1 MITVGPVLFIIGLLM
16 SLVAIAM
23 GLPAIADLA
32 TGNPDWQVFAGSA
45 AVSLFVGVSLML
57 ATRSTSRANLN
68 LRQAFLLTT
77 MSWVAVAGVGA
88 LPFAFSE
95 LEISVADAFFESM
108 SGITTTGAT
117 VIAGLD
123 DLPKSL
129 LIYRQLL
136 QWLGGMGLIVLA
148 IAVMP
153 LLGIGGGQL
162 FKTQTPGPMS
172 EQRLTPRITS
182 TARALWSIYF
192 VLTVL
197 CIFAY
202 RLAGMNYFD
211 AVSHA
216 FSTVSIGGFS
226 THDLSIGFFDSLS
239 IEIVCITFM
248 LLSAMSFAVHYSA
261 IYRIQV
267 LKYFYD
273 PELRFFVSLLI
284 VILGLVCLS
293 LFANDID
300 DPIRSGLFQT
310 VSILTTTGFLTD
322 EYSSWPAY
330 ISFMLLVGAFVGA
343 CSGSVG
349 GGIKSWRILIMLKHA
364 YKQIFKIIHPDSVNT
379 IKLGK
384 KVVDSNVSEAV
395 WGFFSI
401 YIISF
406 MVLFLLVLATGLD
419 FISAFSAVGACLNNL
434 GPGLGEISSNYANI
448 PSTTKL
454 LLSFAMILGR
464 LEIFTFLVVLMP
476 AFWRR

>member
-1 MITVGPVLFIIGLLM
+1 LNQEKILNFFGLLLIM
-16 SLVAIAM
+16 FGVSFAIPLLVAVFYEESLVAVFGSGMSLLIAL
-23 GLPAIADLA
+23 GFLCWFLTKDNEQELSLSDGFVITVLF
-32 TGNPDWQVFAGSA
+32 WIVLSVSGSIPFI
-45 AVSLFVGVSLML
+45 LFG
-57 ATRSTSRANLN
+57 
-68 LRQAFLLTT
+68 
-77 MSWVAVAGVGA
+77 
-88 LPFAFSE
+88 FSVVD
-95 LEISVADAFFESM
+95 SFFESM

-117 VIAGLD
+117 VFAGLD
-123 DLPKSL
+123 ELPKSL

-182 TARALWSIYF
+182 TARALWSIYL

-197 CIFAY
+197 CVLAY
-202 RLAGMNYFD
+202 RFAGMDYFD

-226 THDLSIGFFDSLS
+226 THDLSIGYFDSLS
-239 IEIVCITFM
+239 IEVVCIVFM

-261 IYRIQV
+261 IYRKQV

-273 PELRFFVSLLI
+273 PELRFFISALI
-284 VILGLVCLS
+284 VILSLVCLS
-293 LFANDID
+293 LISNNIE
-300 DPIRSGLFQT
+300 DPIRNGIFQT
-310 VSILTTTGFLTD
+310 VSILTTTGFLTE
-322 EYSSWPAY
+322 EYSSWPTY
-330 ISFMLLVGAFVGA
+330 VSFMLLVGAFIGA

-364 YKQIFKIIHPDSVNT
+364 YKQIFKIIHPDSINT

-434 GPGLGEISSNYANI
+434 GPGLGEIASNYASV
-448 PSTTKL
+448 PSATKL
-454 LLSFAMILGR
+454 ILCFAMILGR

>member
-1 MITVGPVLFIIGLLM
+1 LNQEKILNFFGLLLIM
-16 SLVAIAM
+16 FGVSFAIPLLVAVFYEESLVAVFGSGMSLLIAL
-23 GLPAIADLA
+23 GFLFWFLTKDNKQELSLSDGFVITVLF
-32 TGNPDWQVFAGSA
+32 WIVLSVSGSIPFI
-45 AVSLFVGVSLML
+45 LFG
-57 ATRSTSRANLN
+57 
-68 LRQAFLLTT
+68 
-77 MSWVAVAGVGA
+77 
-88 LPFAFSE
+88 FSVVD
-95 LEISVADAFFESM
+95 SFFESM

-117 VIAGLD
+117 VFAGLD
-123 DLPKSL
+123 ELPKSL

-182 TARALWSIYF
+182 TARALWSIYL

-197 CIFAY
+197 CVLAY
-202 RLAGMNYFD
+202 RFAGMDYFD

-226 THDLSIGFFDSLS
+226 THDLSIGYFDSLS
-239 IEIVCITFM
+239 IEVVCIVFM

-261 IYRIQV
+261 IYRRQV

-273 PELRFFVSLLI
+273 PELRFFISALI
-284 VILGLVCLS
+284 VILSLVCLS
-293 LFANDID
+293 LISNNIE
-300 DPIRSGLFQT
+300 DPIRNGIFQT
-310 VSILTTTGFLTD
+310 VSILTTTGFLTE
-322 EYSSWPAY
+322 EYSSWPTY
-330 ISFMLLVGAFVGA
+330 VSFMLLVGAFIGA

-364 YKQIFKIIHPDSVNT
+364 YKQIFKIIHPDSINT

-434 GPGLGEISSNYANI
+434 GPGLGEIASNYASV
-448 PSTTKL
+448 PSATKL
-454 LLSFAMILGR
+454 ILCFAMILGR

>member
-1 MITVGPVLFIIGLLM
+1 MNQEKILNFFGLLLIM
-16 SLVAIAM
+16 FGVSFAIPLLVAVFYEESLVAVFGSGMSLLIAL
-23 GLPAIADLA
+23 GFLCWFLTKDNEQELSLSDGFVITVLF
-32 TGNPDWQVFAGSA
+32 WIVLSVSGSIPFI
-45 AVSLFVGVSLML
+45 LFG
-57 ATRSTSRANLN
+57 
-68 LRQAFLLTT
+68 
-77 MSWVAVAGVGA
+77 
-88 LPFAFSE
+88 FSVVD
-95 LEISVADAFFESM
+95 SFFESM

-117 VIAGLD
+117 VFAGLD
-123 DLPKSL
+123 ELPKSL

-182 TARALWSIYF
+182 TARALWSIYL

-197 CIFAY
+197 CVLAY
-202 RLAGMNYFD
+202 RFAGMNYFD

-226 THDLSIGFFDSLS
+226 THDLSIGYYDSLS
-239 IEIVCITFM
+239 IEVVCIVFM

-261 IYRIQV
+261 IYRKQV

-273 PELRFFVSLLI
+273 PELRFFISALI
-284 VILGLVCLS
+284 VILSLVCLS
-293 LFANDID
+293 LISNNIE
-300 DPIRSGLFQT
+300 DPIRNGIFQT
-310 VSILTTTGFLTD
+310 VSILTTTGFLTE
-322 EYSSWPAY
+322 EYSSWPTY
-330 ISFMLLVGAFVGA
+330 VSFMLLVGAFIGA

-364 YKQIFKIIHPDSVNT
+364 YKQIFKIIHPDSINT

-434 GPGLGEISSNYANI
+434 GPGLGEIASNYASV
-448 PSTTKL
+448 PSATKL
-454 LLSFAMILGR
+454 ILCFAMILGR